1 MTNDLDTDNGLARL
15 SRYRSR
21 GNREVA
27 KARRQT
33 RSNQKRNFLRVQLRA
48 FATSR
53 FPFLRLLP
61 SFQGFSGLPHWQ
73 TLQLCFALSI
83 ALFLSIAVRADE
95 PWILTKSDFHR
106 TAVGIESLDERELIS
121 SPAGDTRLS
130 IPLDEI
136 VRLNRAAVSPANP
149 PKLIV
154 FLHGG
159 DRLGGTPGDL
169 KDEWLAWNCPVIGD
183 VQLPLSK
190 LLAISRFAAPVG
202 LDADRK
208 EDQVMLSNRDVV
220 RGVVSGV
227 EDGKVLIQSGSDTV
241 PIPIAS
247 TDSILFAT
255 AASKTAVS
263 TRAWRIRFIDLSV
276 LTVPSLNIRN
286 GTLSFPLFR
295 EKGAAETVLHHALL
309 SSVSSIEQVNGPV
322 SWLSDRQ
329 PRVNEQV
336 PFSSETTLPARMDL
350 NVFGKPLRIG
360 AQTFEKGIGVHA
372 NSVLTFPLDGSYKV
386 FRTMYA
392 IDTTGDVSRAAV
404 DVRIRLDGKIV
415 HEAKNFRAFKLSP
428 TVTVELAGAKE
439 LTLEVLAAGPTD
451 TQDRLDWIEPALVRT
466 VENRA
471 GLELGTPA
479 TAPSVTEGVGSTGG
493 KP

>member
-1 MTNDLDTDNGLARL
+1 MF
-15 SRYRSR
+15 YRQ
-21 GNREVA
+21 A
-27 KARRQT
+27 LK
-33 RSNQKRNFLRVQLRA
+33 F
-48 FATSR
+48 
-53 FPFLRLLP
+53 
-61 SFQGFSGLPHWQ
+61 
-73 TLQLCFALSI
+73 CFVTSI
-83 ALFLSIAVRADE
+83 ALFSSMAVRADE
-95 PWILTKSDFHR
+95 SWILTKSDFHR
-106 TAVGIESLDERELIS
+106 AAVGIVSLDERELIT

-130 IPLDEI
+130 IPLEEI
-136 VRLNRAAVSPANP
+136 VRLNRAALSTANP

-183 VQLPLSK
+183 IQLPLSR
-190 LLAISRFAAPVG
+190 LRAISRSTSPIG

-208 EDQVMLSNRDVV
+208 EDQVILSNRDVV
-220 RGVVSGV
+220 RGVVAGV
-227 EDGKVLIQSGSDTV
+227 EEGKVLIQNGSDTV

-247 TDSILFAT
+247 ADSILFAT
-255 AASKTAVS
+255 TASKTAVS

-286 GTLSFPLFR
+286 GTLSFPLFQQ
-295 EKGAAETVLHHALL
+295 KGTAQTTVLHHALL

-415 HEAKNFRAFKLSP
+415 HEAKNFRAFKVSP

-439 LTLEVLAAGPTD
+439 LTLEVVAAGPTD

-466 VENRA
+466 VEVRA
-471 GLELGTPA
+471 RLEPGTPA
-479 TAPSVTEGVGSTGG
+479 TAPSVTDGAGG